1 LFKQATNVYGQT
13 GRSANTRTIEAA
25 IRNWNQILQ
34 TSAQVNIMNT
44 QILLALI
51 LSGTTGAIAG
61 YLGSLMLSKRMALMG
76 GALGHLTLPGV
87 ALALLYDFD
96 VSIGA
101 TLFLAFGVL
110 IIWLLEQKT
119 RLHLEALT
127 AVVFSAS
134 LATAFLFLPKEEI
147 DIALLGDVSQITL
160 STVLVTV
167 IISIILFFTVHKI
180 YSSMV
185 LASISSDLAQTN
197 GINLKLYNGLYL
209 ICIAVTVALGVRIV
223 GGLMTAALLAIPACT
238 AKNISSNLSQYTI
251 ISTIAGSLACI
262 LGVIAYAISGVPA
275 GPLIIIASALL
286 FMISVFKQQKR

>member
-1 LFKQATNVYGQT
+1 MTTK
-13 GRSANTRTIEAA
+13 
-25 IRNWNQILQ
+25 
-34 TSAQVNIMNT
+34 
-44 QILLALI
+44 ILLALI
-51 LSGTTGAIAG
+51 MSGTIGAIAG

-96 VSIGA
+96 VSVGA

-147 DIALLGDVSQITL
+147 DIALLGDVSQITQA
-160 STVLVTV
+160 TVLITV
-167 IISIILFFTVHKI
+167 IISIILFFTVKKI

-185 LASISSDLAQTN
+185 LASISSDLAQTS
-197 GINLKLYNGLYL
+197 GVNLKLYNALYL
-209 ICIAVTVALGVRIV
+209 LCIAVTVALGVRIV

-238 AKNISSNLSQYTI
+238 AKNISSNLSQYTV
-251 ISTIAGSLACI
+251 ISTITGSLACI
-262 LGVIAYAISGVPA
+262 LGVVAYAILDIPA

-286 FMISVFKQQKR
+286 FLISVFKQKH

>member
-1 LFKQATNVYGQT
+1 MTTK
-13 GRSANTRTIEAA
+13 
-25 IRNWNQILQ
+25 
-34 TSAQVNIMNT
+34 
-44 QILLALI
+44 ILLALI
-51 LSGTTGAIAG
+51 LSGTIGAIAG

-101 TLFLAFGVL
+101 TLFLVFGVL

-147 DIALLGDVSQITL
+147 DIALLGDVSQITPV
-160 STVLVTV
+160 TVLITIV
-167 IISIILFFTVHKI
+167 ISVLLFFTVKKI
-180 YSSMV
+180 YASMV
-185 LASISSDLAQTN
+185 LASISSDLAQTS
-197 GINLKLYNGLYL
+197 GVNLKLNNALYL

-238 AKNISSNLSQYTI
+238 AKNISSNLSQYTM
-251 ISTIAGSLACI
+251 ISTIAGSLACV
-262 LGVIAYAISGVPA
+262 LGVVGYAISDIPA

-286 FMISVFKQQKR
+286 FLVSIFKQQKS

>member
-1 LFKQATNVYGQT
+1 
-13 GRSANTRTIEAA
+13 
-25 IRNWNQILQ
+25 
-34 TSAQVNIMNT
+34 MNT

-238 AKNISSNLSQYTI
+238 AKNISSNLLQYTLF
-251 ISTIAGSLACI
+251 STIAGSLACI
-262 LGVIAYAISGVPA
+262 LGVIAYAVSDVPA

-286 FMISVFKQQKR
+286 FMISVFKQQKG

>member
-1 LFKQATNVYGQT
+1 MTAKIFL
-13 GRSANTRTIEAA
+13 A
-25 IRNWNQILQ
+25 I
-34 TSAQVNIMNT
+34 
-44 QILLALI
+44 I
-51 LSGTTGAIAG
+51 LSGTICAIAG

-96 VSIGA
+96 VSVGA
-101 TLFLAFGVL
+101 TLFLALGVL
-110 IIWLLEQKT
+110 LIWLLEQKT

-147 DIALLGDVSQITL
+147 DIALLGDVSQIT
-160 STVLVTV
+160 SITVLVTV
-167 IISIILFFTVHKI
+167 IISIALFFTVKMI

-185 LASISSDLAQTN
+185 LSSISNDLAQTS
-197 GINLKLYNGLYL
+197 GVNLKLNNALYL
-209 ICIAVTVALGVRIV
+209 LCIAVTVALGVRIV

-238 AKNISSNLSQYTI
+238 AKNISSNLSQYTV
-251 ISTIAGSLACI
+251 ISTVAGGLACI

-275 GPLIIIASALL
+275 GPLIIIASSLL
-286 FMISVFKQQKR
+286 FLVSVFKQQKS

>member
-1 LFKQATNVYGQT
+1 MTTK
-13 GRSANTRTIEAA
+13 
-25 IRNWNQILQ
+25 
-34 TSAQVNIMNT
+34 
-44 QILLALI
+44 ILLALI
-51 LSGTTGAIAG
+51 MSGTIGAIAG

-96 VSIGA
+96 VSVGA

-147 DIALLGDVSQITL
+147 DIALLGDVSQITQAN
-160 STVLVTV
+160 VLITV
-167 IISIILFFTVHKI
+167 IISIILFFTVKKI
-180 YSSMV
+180 YSGMV
-185 LASISSDLAQTN
+185 LASISSDLAQTS
-197 GINLKLYNGLYL
+197 GVNLKLYNALYL
-209 ICIAVTVALGVRIV
+209 LCIAVTVALGVRIV

-238 AKNISSNLSQYTI
+238 AKNISSNLSQYTV

-262 LGVIAYAISGVPA
+262 LGVAAYAILDIPA

-286 FMISVFKQQKR
+286 FLISVIKQKH

>member
-1 LFKQATNVYGQT
+1 MTTN
-13 GRSANTRTIEAA
+13 
-25 IRNWNQILQ
+25 
-34 TSAQVNIMNT
+34 
-44 QILLALI
+44 ILLALI
-51 LSGTTGAIAG
+51 MSGTIGAIAG

-96 VSIGA
+96 VSLGA
-101 TLFLAFGVL
+101 TLFLALGVL

-147 DIALLGDVSQITL
+147 DIALLGDVSQITPV
-160 STVLVTV
+160 TVLITV
-167 IISIILFFTVHKI
+167 IISLSLFFTIKKI

-185 LASISSDLAQTN
+185 LASISSDLAQTS
-197 GINLKLYNGLYL
+197 GVNLKLNNALYL
-209 ICIAVTVALGVRIV
+209 LCIAVTVALGVRIV

-238 AKNISSNLSQYTI
+238 AKNISSNLRQYTI
-251 ISTIAGSLACI
+251 ISTLAGSLACI
-262 LGVIAYAISGVPA
+262 LGVISYAISDIPA

-286 FMISVFKQQKR
+286 FLVSVFKRDL

>member
-1 LFKQATNVYGQT
+1 MTTK
-13 GRSANTRTIEAA
+13 
-25 IRNWNQILQ
+25 
-34 TSAQVNIMNT
+34 
-44 QILLALI
+44 ILLALI
-51 LSGTTGAIAG
+51 LSGTIGAIAG

-101 TLFLAFGVL
+101 TLFLVFGVL

-147 DIALLGDVSQITL
+147 DIALLGDVSQITPV
-160 STVLVTV
+160 TVLITIV
-167 IISIILFFTVHKI
+167 ISVLLFFTVKKI
-180 YSSMV
+180 YASMV
-185 LASISSDLAQTN
+185 LASISSDLAQTS
-197 GINLKLYNGLYL
+197 GVNLKLNNALYL

-238 AKNISSNLSQYTI
+238 AKNISSNLSQYTM

-262 LGVIAYAISGVPA
+262 LGVIAYAILDVPA

-286 FMISVFKQQKR
+286 FLVSVFKQHKR

>member
-1 LFKQATNVYGQT
+1 MTTK
-13 GRSANTRTIEAA
+13 
-25 IRNWNQILQ
+25 
-34 TSAQVNIMNT
+34 
-44 QILLALI
+44 ILLALI
-51 LSGTTGAIAG
+51 LSGTIGAIAG

-134 LATAFLFLPKEEI
+134 LATAFLFLPKEESN
-147 DIALLGDVSQITL
+147 IALLGDVSQISPL
-160 STVLVTV
+160 TVLVTV
-167 IISIILFFTVHKI
+167 IISLLLFFTVKKI
-180 YSSMV
+180 YASMV
-185 LASISSDLAQTN
+185 LASISSDLAQTS
-197 GINLKLYNGLYL
+197 GVNLKLNNALYL

-251 ISTIAGSLACI
+251 ISTIAGSLACV
-262 LGVIAYAISGVPA
+262 LGVIAYAISDVPA

-286 FMISVFKQQKR
+286 FLVSVFKQKV

>member
-1 LFKQATNVYGQT
+1 MTTK
-13 GRSANTRTIEAA
+13 
-25 IRNWNQILQ
+25 
-34 TSAQVNIMNT
+34 
-44 QILLALI
+44 ILLALI
-51 LSGTTGAIAG
+51 LSGTIGAIAG

-101 TLFLAFGVL
+101 TLFLVFGVL

-147 DIALLGDVSQITL
+147 DIALLGDVSQITPV
-160 STVLVTV
+160 TVLITIV
-167 IISIILFFTVHKI
+167 ISVLLFFTVKKI
-180 YSSMV
+180 YASMV
-185 LASISSDLAQTN
+185 LASISSDLAQTS
-197 GINLKLYNGLYL
+197 GVNLKLNNALYL

-238 AKNISSNLSQYTI
+238 AKNISSNLSQYTM
-251 ISTIAGSLACI
+251 ISTIAGSLACV
-262 LGVIAYAISGVPA
+262 LGVVGYAISDIPA

-286 FMISVFKQQKR
+286 FFVSIFKQQKS